1 MAIVKYVNACSPM
14 NNIFNY
20 VTRDEATERKLIDG
34 LNCSPETALEEFRFV
49 KGQYGKNDGRSY
61 YHIIQ
66 SFAPDDRLSPSKAH
80 EIGLKLAEYFP
91 DYQVLVAT
99 HTNTNYLHN
108 HLILNSVSFKN
119 GKKFHQS
126 RDEMLRFKE
135 YSNKLCQAE
144 GLSVTEVKTRNP
156 RHLKWKD
163 ELRRYAYYALCESDT
178 KEGFIGCMEDYG
190 YKVRWDDNHKYIT
203 FTTPDGHKCRDIKLF
218 DEIFL
223 KKNLE
228 IYYAMGGC
236 ESGIAKMYQ
245 NYATP
250 IHNDRFK
257 MTYSNDLI
265 SQIGDLLA
273 SIPSDFHY
281 YFTPDYI
288 NEINPNK
295 KRELEKLLG
304 RKITN
309 EAFVYYCTQE
319 DYEQQMGLSM

>member
-1 MAIVKYVNACSPM
+1 
-14 NNIFNY
+14 
-20 VTRDEATERKLIDG
+20 
-34 LNCSPETALEEFRFV
+34 
-49 KGQYGKNDGRSY
+49 
-61 YHIIQ
+61 
-66 SFAPDDRLSPSKAH
+66 
-80 EIGLKLAEYFP
+80 
-91 DYQVLVAT
+91 
-99 HTNTNYLHN
+99 
-108 HLILNSVSFKN
+108 
-119 GKKFHQS
+119 
-126 RDEMLRFKE
+126 MLRFKE

-163 ELRRYAYYALCESDT
+163 ELRRYAYYALCKSDT
-178 KEGFIGCMEDYG
+178 KECFIGYMEDYG

-236 ESGIAKMYQ
+236 ESGIADMYQ
-245 NYATP
+245 DYATP
-250 IHNDRFK
+250 IHNDSFK